1 LPETETAAEVSGEDQ
16 MSIAVAVEQQQV
28 AQQQQQAEET
38 EAFGD
43 TKPPKW
49 DDKGIKVGHRVPSSL
64 PLADGLY
71 VSANI
76 VSGFS
81 LSLYKDIVQ
90 AVVPYDGVS
99 DYTDAFSRTLV
110 CCDTIDAEYA
120 YKGQII
126 LGPTSYRVPS
136 HYRTDMPVTP
146 CLIAAAKIYAG
157 YVDFVG
163 DEEERGLRE
172 YLRQFPQDQK
182 VELIRFI
189 NDHPYFKRGGK
200 RLAIKEKKCDLG
212 RVLAECGFPLEH
224 IHV

>member
-28 AQQQQQAEET
+28 AQQQQQQVEET

-43 TKPPKW
+43 TKPPSW
-49 DDKGIKVGHRVPSSL
+49 DYEGIRVGHRVPSSM
-64 PLADGLY
+64 PFANGLD
-71 VSANI
+71 VSHNI

-81 LSLYKDIVQ
+81 LSLYKDIIQ
-90 AVVPYDGVS
+90 AVVPDYYD
-99 DYTDAFSRTLV
+99 SRTLV
-110 CCDTIDAEYA
+110 CCDNADAKSA
-120 YKGQII
+120 YTDRII
-126 LGPTSYRVPS
+126 LGPTSYDRDHRAAP
-136 HYRTDMPVTP
+136 R
-146 CLIAAAKIYAG
+146 LIAAAKIYAG

-163 DEEERGLRE
+163 SEEERGLRE

-224 IHV
+224 IQV